1 MRRKTKVIF
10 GVSLLALV
18 LAPQILPYFTES
30 SYYFYL
36 IDLMGVFAIGALG
49 LGLLIGFAGQISIGH
64 AAFMAIGAFFSGFAT
79 LKWGWPFWL
88 ALPGAGCVAGVSGYM
103 LGFPALRLS
112 GQYLA
117 IATLGFGVA
126 VPQVLLKWE
135 SVSGGFD
142 GLKPPAP
149 LLFGYKLSFE
159 EDYFYVVLVCLI
171 VMGWLLRNLIASRT
185 GRAFVALRDS
195 EIAAQ
200 AMGIDLTRYKTLAF
214 AISAFYAGIA
224 GSLYAHLVRFIGA
237 TDFNLAM
244 SVNYLTAIVVGG
256 LVSLP
261 GFVAGAAFITALP
274 HAVNAFTNGLPAG
287 MKAIAQN
294 LPQVLTGLIL
304 IAVVLY
310 LPQGLA
316 QLAYILRSKLAAKGA
331 GTGGE
336 RRGAA
341 GG

>member
-1 MRRKTKVIF
+1 MAVKTRLLA
-10 GVSLLALV
+10 GAGLLALL
-18 LAPQILPYFTES
+18 LAPQVLPYFLDV

-36 IDLMGVFAIGALG
+36 LDLMGIFAIGALG
-49 LGLLIGFAGQISIGH
+49 LGLLIGFTGQISIGH

-79 LKWGWPFWL
+79 LKWGWPYWL
-88 ALPGAGCVAGVSGYM
+88 AMPCAGLVAGGCGFL

-149 LLFGYKLSFE
+149 LLFGHKLSLE
-159 EDYFYVVLVCLI
+159 EDYFYIVFVCLL
-171 VMGWLLRNLIASRT
+171 VLGWLLRNLIASRT
-185 GRAFVALRDS
+185 GRALLALRDS

-200 AMGIDLTRYKTLAF
+200 AMGINLTHYKTLAF
-214 AISAFYAGIA
+214 AISAFYAGVA

-261 GFVAGAAFITALP
+261 GAVAGAAFITALP
-274 HAVNAFTNGLPAG
+274 HAVNAFANGLPAG
-287 MKAIAQN
+287 MKAVAQN
-294 LPQVLTGLIL
+294 LPQVLTGVIL
-304 IAVVLY
+304 IGVVLY
-310 LPQGLA
+310 LPQGLV
-316 QLAYILRSKLAAKGA
+316 QLSHLLRDKLAAGK
-331 GTGGE
+331 GGE
-336 RRGAA
+336 RRGTVD
-341 GG
+341 G